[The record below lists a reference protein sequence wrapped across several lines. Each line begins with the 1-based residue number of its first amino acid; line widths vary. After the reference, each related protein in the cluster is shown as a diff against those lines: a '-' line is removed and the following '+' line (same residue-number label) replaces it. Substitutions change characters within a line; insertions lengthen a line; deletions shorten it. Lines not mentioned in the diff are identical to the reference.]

1 MNHASFTITI
11 AAAWSI
17 FIRLLFIFVERGF
30 LNSSHPH
37 QRQLQQVVNRFLQS
51 LRS

>member
-30 LNSSHPH
+30 LDSHPH